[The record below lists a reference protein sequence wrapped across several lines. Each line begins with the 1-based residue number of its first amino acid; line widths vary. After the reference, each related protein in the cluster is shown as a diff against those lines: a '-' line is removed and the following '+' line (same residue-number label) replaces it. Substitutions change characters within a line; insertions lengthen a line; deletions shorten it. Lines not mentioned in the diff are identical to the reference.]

1 VTERHALFDAV
12 LDRPADDTGRLVL
25 ADWLEENGEGDLGR
39 FLRAGV
45 VASRF
50 RAEGFIEDPTYYSA
64 LAEIASVAKGGSPAR
79 WVAAVGLAPEP
90 PAARDWSWDSACD
103 RVTVRVGES
112 AGVFARGLLSELE
125 LPLDRWYA
133 AADDVLRRWPLDRV
147 RAADVPGLGFE
158 IERLEDGWRLTGR
171 VRLPRR
177 NVQLTGFSMPA
188 AIAAGAVLAETG
200 AEWAADQLFPDRA
213 ALAEGASRESA
224 AIVADL
230 KEAAGDRWPRPRLRR
245 RP

>member
-1 VTERHALFDAV
+1 VTDRDALFAAV
-12 LDRPADDTGRLVL
+12 LDRPADDTARLVL
-25 ADWLEENGEGDLGR
+25 ADWLEENGEGDRGR

-50 RAEGFIEDPTYYSA
+50 RSEGFIEDPAYYAA
-64 LAEIASVAKGGSPAR
+64 LAEVAAVTKGGSPAR
-79 WVAAVGLAPEP
+79 WVAALDITPGPHI
-90 PAARDWSWDSACD
+90 ARDWSWDSACD

-133 AADDVLRRWPLDRV
+133 VAPDALRRWPLGRV
-147 RAADVPGLGFE
+147 RAIDVPGLGFE
-158 IERLEDGWRLTGR
+158 VEQLEGGWRLTGR

-177 NVQLTGFSMPA
+177 NVPLTGHVIPA
-188 AIAAGAVLAETG
+188 AYAPGAMLAESG

-224 AIVADL
+224 AIVSDL
-230 KEAAGDRWPRPRLRR
+230 KEAAGDRWPRARLRR
-245 RP
+245 R